1 MEKCGNK
8 SKPKSCRRLLVFI
21 LLIFI
26 IMSKTHSQSQN
37 NEIENFD
44 FFFVPTPNQ
53 NFYENEDIS
62 FELYLENINSNEI
75 ELVSYNLPDNVKL
88 RLFKKMEK
96 NGTVINVWLNFTQS
110 GEFELEDFIFS
121 FSSNE
126 DEPSNS
132 QNFHVKFPEILI
144 APDLSIQ
151 KPEIYICF
159 DDKNT
164 IKLDKETSTEKDNPV
179 IICHKQYDDKFSFTI
194 FVKYAFDILH
204 FDYEIPKNAIL
215 TQTNFFEHSKSS
227 LNTENE
233 EYSEQLFPIASFDMV
248 CLQTGK
254 TEFPKI
260 SIQLENF
267 QHQKE
272 KIILENYAVEILNYK
287 KNHNIKE
294 SKMFDSA
301 FEDLEPQKQQSQNT
315 TLQILSSEEKNLDD
329 CIKLAK
335 ELKSKH
341 QKKVLK
347 IFGITFILLI
357 SLLLL
362 FLKKIKHKKSS
373 LAIFSI
379 FFVILILIF
388 IILFLNDKN
397 AVFLGGTVHSIPNE
411 KSAEKTYINAG
422 TPIKIIKN
430 SGIWSFIEFTEET
443 EDSINH
449 KKTGWCKKEC
459 ISSNLPSQ

>member
-144 APDLSIQ
+144 TPDLSIQ

-164 IKLDKETSTEKDNPV
+164 NLSK
-179 IICHKQYDDKFSFTI
+179 TI
-194 FVKYAFDILH
+194 R
-204 FDYEIPKNAIL
+204 
-215 TQTNFFEHSKSS
+215 
-227 LNTENE
+227 
-233 EYSEQLFPIASFDMV
+233 
-248 CLQTGK
+248 
-254 TEFPKI
+254 
-260 SIQLENF
+260 
-267 QHQKE
+267 
-272 KIILENYAVEILNYK
+272 
-287 KNHNIKE
+287 
-294 SKMFDSA
+294 
-301 FEDLEPQKQQSQNT
+301 
-315 TLQILSSEEKNLDD
+315 
-329 CIKLAK
+329 
-335 ELKSKH
+335 
-341 QKKVLK
+341 
-347 IFGITFILLI
+347 
-357 SLLLL
+357 
-362 FLKKIKHKKSS
+362 
-373 LAIFSI
+373 
-379 FFVILILIF
+379 
-388 IILFLNDKN
+388 
-397 AVFLGGTVHSIPNE
+397 
-411 KSAEKTYINAG
+411 
-422 TPIKIIKN
+422 
-430 SGIWSFIEFTEET
+430 
-443 EDSINH
+443 
-449 KKTGWCKKEC
+449 
-459 ISSNLPSQ
+459 

>member
-1 MEKCGNK
+1 
-8 SKPKSCRRLLVFI
+8 
-21 LLIFI
+21 
-26 IMSKTHSQSQN
+26 
-37 NEIENFD
+37 
-44 FFFVPTPNQ
+44 
-53 NFYENEDIS
+53 
-62 FELYLENINSNEI
+62 
-75 ELVSYNLPDNVKL
+75 
-88 RLFKKMEK
+88 MEK

-110 GEFELEDFIFS
+110 GKFELEDFIFS

-144 APDLSIQ
+144 SPDLSIQ

-179 IICHKQYDDKFSFTI
+179 IIYQKQYDDKFSFTI

-215 TQTNFFEHSKSS
+215 TKTNFFEHSKSS
-227 LNTENE
+227 LNTESE

-341 QKKVLK
+341 QKKILK
-347 IFGITFILLI
+347 
-357 SLLLL
+357 
-362 FLKKIKHKKSS
+362 
-373 LAIFSI
+373 
-379 FFVILILIF
+379 
-388 IILFLNDKN
+388 
-397 AVFLGGTVHSIPNE
+397 
-411 KSAEKTYINAG
+411 
-422 TPIKIIKN
+422 
-430 SGIWSFIEFTEET
+430 
-443 EDSINH
+443 
-449 KKTGWCKKEC
+449 
-459 ISSNLPSQ
+459 NL